1 MSQMNRE
8 QFQELALIRLK
19 ETEALLEAGC
29 WDGAYYLCGY
39 VIECALKACIS
50 KKTKEH
56 DFPPPRSTI
65 EKYYTHN
72 LKLLI
77 ESAGLDV
84 QMKTDIKHDPELEV
98 NWYAVAAW
106 SESSRY
112 EKHGNR
118 QAQDLHMAVNDPN
131 HGVLKW
137 LKQHW

>member
-1 MSQMNRE
+1 MNRG
-8 QFQELALIRLK
+8 QFQELALIRQK
-19 ETEALLEAGC
+19 ESDALLKAGY

-39 VIECALKACIS
+39 VVECALKACIS

-72 LKLLI
+72 LKLLM

-84 QMKTDIKHDPELEV
+84 LLKRDMKNDPELEI
-98 NWYAVAAW
+98 NWNAVVAW
-106 SESSRY
+106 NESSRY
-112 EKHGNR
+112 EKYNDK
-118 QAQDLHMAVNDPN
+118 QAQDLHLAVNDPN

>member
-1 MSQMNRE
+1 MNRDT
-8 QFQELALIRLK
+8 FQEIALIRLK
-19 ETEALLEAGC
+19 ETEALLDESS

-50 KKTKEH
+50 KNTREH

-72 LKLLI
+72 LKLLM
-77 ESAGLDV
+77 ESAGLDA
-84 QMKTDIKHDPELEV
+84 QLKLDMKKDKELEI
-98 NWYAVAAW
+98 NWYMVMLW
-106 SESSRY
+106 NESSRY
-112 EKHGNR
+112 ERHNERDAKG
-118 QAQDLHMAVNDPN
+118 LYLAVKDPD

>member
-1 MSQMNRE
+1 MNRE
-8 QFQELALIRLK
+8 TFQELALIRLK
-19 ETEALLEAGC
+19 ESEALLEEGC

-72 LKLLI
+72 LKLLM

-84 QMKTDIKHDPELEV
+84 KLKSDMKRNRELEI
-98 NWYAVAAW
+98 NWYTTIAW
-106 SESSRY
+106 NESCRYERRSES
-112 EKHGNR
+112 EAK
-118 QAQDLHMAVNDPN
+118 DLYLAVNDPN
-131 HGVLKW
+131 NGVLKW
-137 LKQHW
+137 LRQHW

>member
-1 MSQMNRE
+1 MNRE

-19 ETEALLEAGC
+19 ESEALLEADC

-39 VIECALKACIS
+39 AIECALKACIS

-72 LKLLI
+72 LKLLM

-84 QMKTDIKHDPELEV
+84 QLKMDMKSDPELEV
-98 NWYAVAAW
+98 NWYAAVAW
-106 SESSRY
+106 NESSRY
-112 EKHGNR
+112 EKHGNK
-118 QAQDLHMAVNDPN
+118 QAKDLLLAVNDPN